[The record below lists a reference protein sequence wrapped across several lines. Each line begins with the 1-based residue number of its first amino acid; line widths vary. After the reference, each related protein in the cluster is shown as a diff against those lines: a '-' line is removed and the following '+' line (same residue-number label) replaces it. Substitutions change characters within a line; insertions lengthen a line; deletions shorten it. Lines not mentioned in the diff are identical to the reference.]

1 MKHEQKKVV
10 HRSVLL
16 LPYEECTDSP
26 TGWAFDPVACFLM
39 RVYRC
44 LSCCIAAAFIQTPT
58 WVTVLIIFGCVGLPR
73 RCVSEINALCH
84 SRITVAPMDLCWLR
98 KLWPEFSAEFSAGM
112 HKYSHTQSITLNHPL
127 KSSPP
132 LSSCNLNLPCA
143 LIRTLLFSLTLY
155 DFVILLDESVTS
167 EQ

>member
-44 LSCCIAAAFIQTPT
+44 LSF
-58 WVTVLIIFGCVGLPR
+58 VVLLLCSFRHPCGLLSFIIFGCVGLPR

-84 SRITVAPMDLCWLR
+84 SRIVVAPMDLCWLR
-98 KLWPEFSAEFSAGM
+98 KLWRNSRLGCTNILILNQSPPE
-112 HKYSHTQSITLNHPL
+112 
-127 KSSPP
+127 SSPP

-143 LIRTLLFSLTLY
+143 LIRTLLLFSLILY

>member
-44 LSCCIAAAFIQTPT
+44 CIAAVFIQAPT
-58 WVTVLIIFGCVGLPR
+58 WVTVIIIFGCVGLPR

-84 SRITVAPMDLCWLR
+84 SRIIVAPMDLCWLR

-112 HKYSHTQSITLNHPL
+112 HKYNQSPP
-127 KSSPP
+127 KSSP
-132 LSSCNLNLPCA
+132 LCNLNLSCA
-143 LIRTLLFSLTLY
+143 LIRTLLLFSLTQY
-155 DFVILLDESVTS
+155 DFVNLLDESVTS
-167 EQ
+167 KQ